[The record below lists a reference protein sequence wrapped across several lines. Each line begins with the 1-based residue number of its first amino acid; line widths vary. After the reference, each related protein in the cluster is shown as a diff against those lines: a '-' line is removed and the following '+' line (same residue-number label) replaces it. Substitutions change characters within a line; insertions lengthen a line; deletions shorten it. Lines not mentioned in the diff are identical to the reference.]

1 MWGHFT
7 RHIFVTHVLLILLK
21 VFALMS
27 CVPLIYPGLHACT
40 PFLRTPIC
48 PYYAP
53 PHNIRQIN
61 PNAYEQNDFA
71 TKQVFA
77 FIFNI
82 RKKINICI
90 DVWNFNLLTLSWED
104 SWFLWEWVVERQPG
118 RKSSIIS
125 SVDFFLDIS
134 GDFFPSKP
142 VSPWQGR
149 AIARRRIIGPLSLSL
164 GAAKELW
171 VKS

>member
-1 MWGHFT
+1 MT
-7 RHIFVTHVLLILLK
+7 NVFVDISYDLLNMF
-21 VFALMS
+21 VPMS
-27 CVPLIYPGLHACT
+27 CVLLIYPGLHAST

-125 SVDFFLDIS
+125 SVDFFLNI
-134 GDFFPSKP
+134 F
-142 VSPWQGR
+142 
-149 AIARRRIIGPLSLSL
+149 RRFLSLKAGFPLTRSSNRSPKNNWTTFTVSWSGL
-164 GAAKELW
+164 LSSNGLW

>member
-1 MWGHFT
+1 MLGHFT

-27 CVPLIYPGLHACT
+27 CVPLIYPGLHAST

-71 TKQVFA
+71 TKQLFA

-82 RKKINICI
+82 RKKIDICI
-90 DVWNFNLLTLSWED
+90 DVWNFNLLTLS
-104 SWFLWEWVVERQPG
+104 
-118 RKSSIIS
+118 
-125 SVDFFLDIS
+125 
-134 GDFFPSKP
+134 
-142 VSPWQGR
+142 
-149 AIARRRIIGPLSLSL
+149 
-164 GAAKELW
+164 
-171 VKS
+171 